1 MKAILIIEAAYLP
14 GRQLL
19 RHDIGLDQGGHTAR
33 VDPHIRSQGNQN
45 RILLDLPCSHVA
57 QRSLLRR
64 RHCLSQLLV

>member
-33 VDPHIRSQGNQN
+33 VDSHFRSQGNQN
-45 RILLDLPCSHVA
+45 RIFLDLPCSHVA
-57 QRSLLRR
+57 QRNLLCRC
-64 RHCLSQLLV
+64 HCLSKLFV